1 MTILSDLWLH
11 EELVL
16 LAIQPRKG
24 TIPLGTPL
32 QHPMAGAGL
41 SEMLLAGRIRL
52 DKVKR
57 SQRVIIVQTSLLGEP
72 LLDEWFERIRTAR
85 KPASPETWVARLASA
100 RRMTRRMI
108 ERLWFQGIV
117 RREER
122 SALWL
127 FTRYVH
133 PVVNVQARD
142 AVIERL
148 RICLNGTC
156 EPPAR
161 DAFLLGLAKHANLLR
176 AVLNNSEVKMHRQ
189 RIKLLVKSHPIL
201 AAVGS
206 AAASRHAGLVIL
218 GLLAPLAS
226 VLASV

>member
-1 MTILSDLWLH
+1 VTILSDLWLH

-16 LAIQPRKG
+16 LAIQPHKG

-85 KPASPETWVARLASA
+85 KPASPETWVAQLASA

-122 SALWL
+122 SVLWL

-133 PVVNVQARD
+133 PVINVQARD
-142 AVIERL
+142 AVIERM
-148 RICLNGTC
+148 RICLNGAC

-176 AVLNNSEVKMHRQ
+176 TIFSALELKRQRQ
-189 RIKLLVKSHPIL
+189 RIKSLIKSHPIL
-201 AAVGS
+201 AAVGN
-206 AAASRHAGLVIL
+206 AAASRHEGAAIIGTLTP
-218 GLLAPLAS
+218 LLS
-226 VLASV
+226 VLALA